1 MKKMLFI
8 TAYPPSKLGGGENYT
23 RQLLLK
29 LSSFCFI
36 DLIYFRTKKD
46 ITYQEPNNNIKVLY
60 YFTLNNLKKTIN
72 SLLYPI
78 LFPLFTVRFNLYYVY
93 LIRQAIKLKDYDFV
107 YLDFSQTLLYAKFI
121 KHNNI
126 ILMSH
131 DVNTQRYGRIANKM
145 ITYFCQLSENYVLK
159 NRKTTIFVS
168 NEKDELLLNKM
179 FDIKSYYTKSFISQE
194 IINLNLV
201 NIQDYFVFFASWDRK
216 DNYYGL
222 AWFLENIIGKLRD
235 DVQFKIIGGGLSI
248 DNIDYEKYKN
258 IEYLGF
264 VDNPYPIISNAKAL
278 IAPIFSGAGVKIK
291 VIEALA
297 CGTPVIGTNIAFEG
311 IDKMFSPFMIKAQK
325 DIDFVN
331 RINEVNFSIKERQDF
346 KRKVISYYEDSKIID
361 FIKTNNI

>member
-126 ILMSH
+126 IL
-131 DVNTQRYGRIANKM
+131 T
-145 ITYFCQLSENYVLK
+145 
-159 NRKTTIFVS
+159 
-168 NEKDELLLNKM
+168 
-179 FDIKSYYTKSFISQE
+179 
-194 IINLNLV
+194 
-201 NIQDYFVFFASWDRK
+201 
-216 DNYYGL
+216 
-222 AWFLENIIGKLRD
+222 
-235 DVQFKIIGGGLSI
+235 
-248 DNIDYEKYKN
+248 
-258 IEYLGF
+258 
-264 VDNPYPIISNAKAL
+264 
-278 IAPIFSGAGVKIK
+278 
-291 VIEALA
+291 
-297 CGTPVIGTNIAFEG
+297 
-311 IDKMFSPFMIKAQK
+311 
-325 DIDFVN
+325 
-331 RINEVNFSIKERQDF
+331 
-346 KRKVISYYEDSKIID
+346 
-361 FIKTNNI
+361 